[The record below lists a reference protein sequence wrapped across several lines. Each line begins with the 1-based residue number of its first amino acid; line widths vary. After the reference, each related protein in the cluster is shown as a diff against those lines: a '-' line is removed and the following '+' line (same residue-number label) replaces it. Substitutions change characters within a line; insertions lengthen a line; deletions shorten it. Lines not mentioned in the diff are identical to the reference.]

1 MNFTEEQKKEFSK
14 KAVLFEMK
22 TFTDAKIEATDGIE
36 CSECGN
42 KGYRMEVVYEN
53 EFPYTVVYEC
63 GCMTERKNKQ
73 SLKASGLEI
82 MLKKTFDS
90 YIARD
95 PLQRKVKTLAQKNV
109 YTKDWFFI
117 GGQSGFGKTHI
128 CSAIA
133 NSLLK
138 LGQQV
143 QYSVWTKDFKELNA
157 MQYNKQDE
165 FKWKKEDLERVDNL
179 YIDDL
184 FKVKDIDSISNAD
197 IQLAFEIINYR
208 YNNNLKTIISTELS
222 FEELAK
228 LDQAIFGRIRER
240 AGENVLNISKD
251 LRNNYRLNGRLVT
264 GEDVGQ

>member
-1 MNFTEEQKKEFSK
+1 MAGNNFTEAEFKEFSK
-14 KAVLFEMK
+14 KSALFEMK
-22 TFTDAKIEATDGIE
+22 TFKDAYLKSTDAVE

-42 KGYRMEVVYEN
+42 LGYRMEVVYEN

-63 GCMTERKNKQ
+63 GCMAERKNKRL
-73 SLKASGLEI
+73 LKASGLEI

-95 PLQRKVKTLAQKNV
+95 PLQRKVKEIAQKNV
-109 YTKDWFFI
+109 YQKDWFFI

-143 QYSVWTKDFKELNA
+143 QYSVWTKDFKELVA
-157 MQYNKQDE
+157 LQYKNQEKY
-165 FKWKKEDLERVDNL
+165 KWKKRDLETADHL

-184 FKVKDIDSISNAD
+184 FKVKDAENISNAD
-197 IQLAFEIINYR
+197 LQLAFEILNYR
-208 YNNNLKTIISTELS
+208 YNNSLKTIISTELT

-228 LDQAIFGRIRER
+228 IDQAIAGRIKEK
-240 AGENVLNISKD
+240 AGDNVLNISKD
-251 LRNNYRLNGRLVT
+251 LRNNYRLNGDLT
-264 GEDVGQ
+264 NEF